1 MSIIKIPLEQL
12 VPSKANMRPINQ
24 NDDLSDLIDSIRSQG
39 ILNPILVRPSNNH
52 KTYEVYAGH
61 RRFQAA
67 KELKLSEVS
76 CLVSEITD
84 IEAQVR
90 SLIENYQRLEPGYYE
105 KIKTFHR
112 LYQNLEEFDTTGITA
127 WSKEGVLPLTRSQT
141 NRLDSLCSLVGVK
154 SKTLKRYLK
163 LAVLPDSVLKLLD
176 SEEDKAFHI
185 TLKNAELLLSV
196 PEDCLTELVE
206 TIAESVL
213 SNPEM
218 EMVIRCFI
226 KTPKLELVPEFIN
239 DALDKSQ
246 QKRKQKTTSNNED
259 APLTEARLPPNK
271 PDADADV
278 GAGVGDDVVG
288 DDAGVDAGVDSNNA
302 KDAAITSADGVT
314 EQPKVNKK
322 DPWLYDR
329 KNKPHSIPPEQSGI
343 FWDLYEKI
351 NKLTT

>member
-39 ILNPILVRPSNNH
+39 ILNPLLVRPSSNH

-61 RRFQAA
+61 RRLQAA
-67 KELKLSEVS
+67 KELALSEVS

-90 SLIENYQRLEPGYYE
+90 SLIENYQRLEPSYYE

-112 LYQNLEEFDTTGITA
+112 LYQNLEEFDTTGITVRN
-127 WSKEGVLPLTRSQT
+127 KDGVVRSQT
-141 NRLDSLCSLVGVK
+141 DRLDSLCSLVGVK

-176 SEEDKAFHI
+176 SEEDKTFHI

-213 SNPEM
+213 SSPEM

-246 QKRKQKTTSNNED
+246 QKRKQKTTTTNNED
-259 APLTEARLPPNK
+259 APLIEERLPPNK
-271 PDADADV
+271 PDVDVGADV
-278 GAGVGDDVVG
+278 GAD
-288 DDAGVDAGVDSNNA
+288 VDAGGAGIDDRGSNNA
-302 KDAAITSADGVT
+302 KDSVVADGVA
-314 EQPKVNKK
+314 EQPRVNKK

-351 NKLTT
+351 NPTN